1 MKWKLVMLKEY
12 SGNHA
17 SVYSVILNEE
27 NGTLYENFIEE
38 NLTSF
43 KSEIIDIHKRL
54 VSIGTKVGARE
65 GFFKL
70 KEGKPGDGVCALYDI
85 PGSKLRLYCIRIGK
99 DIVILGGGGPKP
111 KNIQAFQEDEKLTKE
126 NAIIRK
132 VSAEITELIKQ
143 KDIRYS
149 TDGLELEGQLEF
161 DDEEQ

>member
-1 MKWKLVMLKEY
+1 MKWKLVMLEEY

-43 KSEIIDIHKRL
+43 KSEIQDIHKRL
-54 VSIGTKVGARE
+54 VTIGTKTGARE
-65 GFFKL
+65 GFFKRY
-70 KEGKPGDGVCALYDI
+70 EGKPGDGVCALFDK
-85 PGSKLRLYCIRIGK
+85 PNSKLRLYCIRIGN
-99 DIVILGGGGPKP
+99 DIVILGGGGPKS
-111 KNIQAFQEDEKLTKE
+111 KKIKALQEDKKLTKE
-126 NAIIRK
+126 NAIIKK
-132 VSAEITELIKQ
+132 VSAQLTELIKQ

-149 TDGLELEGQLEF
+149 TDGLKLEGQLEF